1 MPRAGQHAG
10 HGGVASQDR
19 PVGVCSLSPCCR
31 SAESMSAADA
41 TRVSSTRASCAT
53 AETYGLPRTHT
64 HATTRAICTATRA
77 KALFLAETMLWH
89 VWQCRSPVWRRVWGC
104 MKESKTCQRQ
114 KNSAKINEPRV
125 LASCRCT
132 IALNTQARIPG
143 HRRQSRHAGGC
154 DASELQVF
162 EAGPKKS
169 PPPLKS
175 SRIRL

>member
-19 PVGVCSLSPCCR
+19 PGGVCSLSPCR
-31 SAESMSAADA
+31 RAESMSAANA
-41 TRVSSTRASCAT
+41 RHVSSTRSSCASVDT
-53 AETYGLPRTHT
+53 HGLPRTHT
-64 HATTRAICTATRA
+64 HATTRAICTATGA

-89 VWQCRSPVWRRVWGC
+89 GWQCSSPVRWRVCGC

-114 KNSAKINEPRV
+114 RNSAEINVSAPGV
-125 LASCRCT
+125 LASCSCCCT
-132 IALNTQARIPG
+132 IRIPG
-143 HRRQSRHAGGC
+143 HCRQSRPAGGC

-162 EAGPKKS
+162 EAGPKTS